1 MGTSENFKMRL
12 KGQGASLAKQKV
24 SVLISSKSG
33 HGDLLTGRTWEAGLG
48 KQGIGDAKGVVL
60 GVSAADIDAQVL
72 LACAQWLCLTIH
84 CDHLLASRR
93 EGAKARVHCEHAECE
108 ASLQK
113 ESQERL
119 MSNSLTWSIPSK
131 EYITSWPPARP
142 KPPVPGKGGMTP
154 LPKGTLR

>member
-1 MGTSENFKMRL
+1 M
-12 KGQGASLAKQKV
+12 
-24 SVLISSKSG
+24 LISSRSG
-33 HGDLLTGRTWEAGLG
+33 HGNLWIGCTWEAGLS

-72 LACAQWLCLTIH
+72 LARAQWLCLAIH
-84 CDHLLASRR
+84 RDHLLASRR
-93 EGAKARVHCEHAECE
+93 EGAKAGVDREHAKSE

-131 EYITSWPPARP
+131 EYITPWPPARP
-142 KPPVPGKGGMTP
+142 KSPVPGQGGMTP
-154 LPKGTLR
+154 LPKGSPR